1 MDVSDGLVFQNKY
14 AQKTKLK
21 VKTYSMPYFKGGE
34 KIQFN
39 NIPSESMDIVTII
52 STIEHFEGDGDLDIM
67 DEVHRILRPEGL
79 VYITVPYSLRY
90 MEDHVHYQWTEKRY
104 NLSAINER
112 LRGDKFLKEQEFYFN
127 DPNTQKNDL
136 YTQKKDVLIEK
147 IQRQKESIRKLHEPG
162 FKSLAKPRSRL
173 NKIQSNKDF
182 LEENKQ
188 NAATMLTKKS
198 SYPIISN
205 EPEDFFTN
213 NLENTKKINNMIANA
228 NQLLASNLT
237 KIYGDRKKV
246 NRNKEESFNND
257 LFNFFHKN
265 KK

>member
-1 MDVSDGLVFQNKY
+1 MIL
-14 AQKTKLK
+14 TR
-21 VKTYSMPYFKGGE
+21 KTYHKALKDNVSVKKIQQAWRRYFKAKLIKFEAKRMEALQKALE
-34 KIQFN
+34 KQNINRNELNIQKN
-39 NIPSESMDIVTII
+39 DSNKQKNEPKTQKN
-52 STIEHFEGDGDLDIM
+52 DLNTQKND
-67 DEVHRILRPEGL
+67 LN
-79 VYITVPYSLRY
+79 T
-90 MEDHVHYQWTEKRY
+90 QK
-104 NLSAINER
+104 
-112 LRGDKFLKEQEFYFN
+112 N
-127 DPNTQKNDL
+127 DPNTQKNGL

>member
-1 MDVSDGLVFQNKY
+1 MWSLWVFTFRLDWIHRIKGLEFFRCIENGWFIKFFDNPNGVDILDIGPWKSPLPMYMASKGANVNILDVSDGLVFQNKY

-34 KIQFN
+34 KIKFN

-127 DPNTQKNDL
+127 DPNTQKFTKV
-136 YTQKKDVLIEK
+136 YWAIPKFFRTLIGRIWIIPALIFYNTDDAYFLNATLAGVILRK
-147 IQRQKESIRKLHEPG
+147 I
-162 FKSLAKPRSRL
+162 
-173 NKIQSNKDF
+173 
-182 LEENKQ
+182 
-188 NAATMLTKKS
+188 
-198 SYPIISN
+198 
-205 EPEDFFTN
+205 
-213 NLENTKKINNMIANA
+213 
-228 NQLLASNLT
+228 
-237 KIYGDRKKV
+237 
-246 NRNKEESFNND
+246 
-257 LFNFFHKN
+257 
-265 KK
+265 

>member
-1 MDVSDGLVFQNKY
+1 MWRLWVFTFRLDWIQIIKGLEFFRCIENGWFIKFFDKPKGVDILDIGPWKSPLPLYLASKGANVNILDVSEGLVFQNKY
-14 AQKTKLK
+14 AEKTKLK

-127 DPNTQKNDL
+127 DPTTQKFTKV
-136 YTQKKDVLIEK
+136 YWAIPKFFRTLIGRIWIIPALIFSNTDDAYFLNATLAGVILRK
-147 IQRQKESIRKLHEPG
+147 I
-162 FKSLAKPRSRL
+162 
-173 NKIQSNKDF
+173 
-182 LEENKQ
+182 
-188 NAATMLTKKS
+188 
-198 SYPIISN
+198 
-205 EPEDFFTN
+205 
-213 NLENTKKINNMIANA
+213 
-228 NQLLASNLT
+228 
-237 KIYGDRKKV
+237 
-246 NRNKEESFNND
+246 
-257 LFNFFHKN
+257 
-265 KK
+265 